1 MAGCKFFFSSFY
13 FCSTIFPSLSF
24 YENNGGILLMKL
36 GLFSVWFSILR
47 EFILGRFCFALWKL
61 SSFSLVSL
69 YFLFIIRLATLAML

>member
-1 MAGCKFFFSSFY
+1 MAGCEFFFSSFY
-13 FCSTIFPSLSF
+13 FCSAIFPSLRF